1 MEDGMAV
8 NNEIPSMGS
17 SEAAQAV
24 VQNLGDKTKPLV
36 ERFNSEL

>member
-1 MEDGMAV
+1 MAV

-24 VQNLGDKTKPLV
+24 VQNLGDIPLV
-36 ERFNSEL
+36 SEELALSFY